1 VSVGLTVNERTK
13 RQVFLGPKSDAVL
26 AAANV
31 AVIGV
36 SGGGS
41 HIAQQLAHVGF
52 GSVHLID
59 PAVASER
66 HRHRLVGI
74 STAAVR
80 RGWTKV
86 NVVRRVMQRA
96 FPEGAVSAHS
106 EPWQAHHQ
114 LIRTCDIVFGCV
126 DGYVEREELERY
138 TRRFHVPLIDIG
150 MDVRSGNGGHIVCGQ
165 VITSMP
171 GSPCMRCMGFLS
183 DAAMKSEAGRY
194 GNSGDRP
201 QVIWPNGVL
210 ASTAVGIATTLL
222 LKWHNDQVICPYLLY
237 DGNAGCVAASPRLL
251 YVPARC
257 EHFDVANAFGDPGW
271 ALR

>member
-1 VSVGLTVNERTK
+1 VNERTK
-13 RQVFLGPKSDAVL
+13 RQVFLGPNSDGIL
-26 AAANV
+26 AATTV
-31 AVIGV
+31 AVIGA

-74 STAAVR
+74 STTAVR
-80 RGWTKV
+80 RGWRKV
-86 NVVRRVMQRA
+86 EVLRRLMKRA
-96 FPEGAVSAHS
+96 FPEGVVSAHADR
-106 EPWQAHHQ
+106 WQSHHQ
-114 LIRTCDIVFGCV
+114 LLRTCDIVFGCV

-150 MDVRSGNGGHIVCGQ
+150 MDVRSGTDGHIVCGQ

-171 GSPCMRCMGFLS
+171 GNPCMRCMGFLS
-183 DAAMKSEAGRY
+183 EAAMRSEVGRY

-201 QVIWPNGVL
+201 QVVWPNGVL

-222 LKWHNDQVICPYLLY
+222 FMWHKDQVICPYLLY
-237 DGNAGCVAASPRLL
+237 DGNTGCVAPSPRLPH
-251 YVPARC
+251 VPSLC
-257 EHFDVANAFGDPGW
+257 EHFDVANTFGDPGW
-271 ALR
+271 TSR